1 MSKPKVTTV
10 PYLDYLLEALKDPE
24 EAAAYLSVC
33 LEDEDPRMFA
43 LAMRDVTE
51 SWGGVGALSRSTKLN
66 RESLYRMLSKSGN
79 PSLTSLLAVMKAL
92 GFKLTV
98 EPIAPPKRARRKAA

>member
-1 MSKPKVTTV
+1 MSNPKVTTESYV
-10 PYLDYLLEALKDPE
+10 DHLLEDLKDLDR
-24 EAAAYLSVC
+24 AAAYLSVC

-79 PSLTSLLAVMKAL
+79 PSLTSLLLVMKAL
-92 GFKLTV
+92 GFRLTV
-98 EPIAPPKRARRKAA
+98 QPIAPPKRARRKAA